1 MPLQE
6 QMQEPAGCSS
16 KCTCDDVQTTP
27 PHNSNVTS
35 QYKTLVPPLH
45 WTSFVLN
52 SQQNPHCCKQPTRTY
67 LQTTLL
73 LQPPVEPPSSPAT
86 PSFNWCPLSFS
97 NRQGLCTCCAPL
109 PEKLTFHIT
118 SVFSSVGSCFNSASQ
133 RSLSQPPHIKATPG

>member
-1 MPLQE
+1 MPSQE

-16 KCTCDDVQTTP
+16 KYTCDDVQTTP

-35 QYKTLVPPLH
+35 QYKTLVPPLR

-67 LQTTLL
+67 MQPALL

-86 PSFNWCPLSFS
+86 PSFTGVHSVSQTGRAF
-97 NRQGLCTCCAPL
+97 APAVL
-109 PEKLTFHIT
+109 PSRKSSHFPHNQRVLFCRLLFQQRLLRGAFPSHHI
-118 SVFSSVGSCFNSASQ
+118 
-133 RSLSQPPHIKATPG
+133 